1 MSYAIPHHPADPI
14 RWHVAIAAIFAA
26 LCAVRLTIPST
37 VYFDEVHYLPAVR
50 NMLALS
56 HATNL
61 EHPPLGKE
69 LIALG
74 VILAGDNPLGWRIM
88 PLLAGTLSIYAGM
101 RALWFAG
108 GSRAAS
114 LLTGLFLVTG
124 FPLLVHARIA
134 MLDIFMLAFVL
145 VGLWMC
151 AGAVRENETARWRLA
166 IAGAAMGAAM
176 ASKWN
181 AIPLAVLPGMTF
193 LFARLQVAGW
203 HFVDARR
210 GWPVAGMPLWEAAVW
225 LGVLPMAI
233 YAASYWPYPLF
244 DKLPGNPS
252 GLFALH
258 ANMLDLQTQV
268 LEPHPYQSK
277 WWQWIAN
284 QRGIWYLYEQADGA
298 QRGILLIG
306 NPLSSLAA
314 LPALAWCALAAWR
327 NGRHDAGA
335 VVILYLASMALWI
348 LAPKAVQF
356 YYHYALPHCFGMAAL
371 ALATERLWQRGERL
385 VPTVIVLGSA
395 GLFAYFYPIL
405 TAAPLDGEMAFL
417 EWAWIDGWR

>member
-1 MSYAIPHHPADPI
+1 
-14 RWHVAIAAIFAA
+14 
-26 LCAVRLTIPST
+26 
-37 VYFDEVHYLPAVR
+37 
-50 NMLALS
+50 
-56 HATNL
+56 
-61 EHPPLGKE
+61 
-69 LIALG
+69 
-74 VILAGDNPLGWRIM
+74 
-88 PLLAGTLSIYAGM
+88 
-101 RALWFAG
+101 
-108 GSRAAS
+108 
-114 LLTGLFLVTG
+114 
-124 FPLLVHARIA
+124 
-134 MLDIFMLAFVL
+134 
-145 VGLWMC
+145 
-151 AGAVRENETARWRLA
+151 
-166 IAGAAMGAAM
+166 
-176 ASKWN
+176 
-181 AIPLAVLPGMTF
+181 
-193 LFARLQVAGW
+193 
-203 HFVDARR
+203 
-210 GWPVAGMPLWEAAVW
+210 MPLWEAAVW

-284 QRGIWYLYEQADGA
+284 QRGIWYLYEQADSA